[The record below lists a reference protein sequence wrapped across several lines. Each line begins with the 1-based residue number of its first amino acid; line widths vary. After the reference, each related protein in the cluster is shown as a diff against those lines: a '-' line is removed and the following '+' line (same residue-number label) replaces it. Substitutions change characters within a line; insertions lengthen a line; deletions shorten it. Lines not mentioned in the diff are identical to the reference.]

1 MDQLTQEEVKKIS
14 WEQLFQKL
22 NSSREGLS
30 ETEAKKRLQEFGPN
44 SLVDKKKSV
53 LLQLLSY
60 LWGPIP
66 WMIEIAAIL
75 SMIVGHWS
83 DFIVIL
89 VLLLFNAG
97 IGFWQEIKANSA
109 LDALKAQLALKAR
122 VLRDGKWN
130 EIKAEEIVPGDLVKI
145 RIGDIIPADMKL
157 LEGDYVS
164 VDQAALTGESLPVNK
179 NKDDICFSGT
189 IVKQGEMIGLV
200 TATGE
205 KTYFGKTAGLV
216 SNAGATSHFQKAIIH
231 IGDYLIYLSLGL
243 VAILFFV
250 QLLRGDNIITLVQ
263 FALIL
268 TVASIP
274 VAMPAV
280 LSVTMAVGALKLS
293 RKKIIVSRLEAI
305 EEAAGMDIL
314 CSDKTG
320 TLTQN
325 KLSIGDTILFNA
337 KSDEELFLNAALA
350 SEEDTN
356 DAIDNTISAELHDK
370 KILNNYKLKKYT
382 PFDPVSKRTEA
393 VYTFQNSEYSVTKG
407 ATQAISILCNLS
419 KLEED
424 KMEEQVLD
432 YASRGF
438 KTLGVAKKESNNKWN
453 FLGVIT
459 LFDPPREDSLQT
471 IKEANENGISVK
483 MVTGDNVAIAAE
495 ISDQLGMGRNIK
507 KVGNL
512 FETNDD
518 IKHPGLHIERQIE
531 NADGYAEVFPEHKY
545 GIINALQG
553 GNHITGMTGDGVND
567 APALKQADIG
577 IAVSGATDAARAA
590 ADMILTTPGLSVIL
604 NAVKE
609 ARKIFERMNSYAMY
623 RIIETLRIMLFV
635 VLAMAIYNFYPI
647 TALMIILLA
656 FFNDIPIMAVAY
668 DNTYLSKKP
677 VRWDMK
683 KILTISTV
691 LGVIGVIETFGVL
704 IIAKEY
710 FNMSVEQI
718 QTFIFLKLAIAGHL
732 TLFVTRSKGAFYK
745 KPYPA
750 PVLLWS
756 AISTKILATIFV
768 MFPFGLISSLGLK
781 EVIFIWLYCLIW
793 IVIEDRVKQFI
804 YKRLSHKGN
813 KAHQRFI
820 SLIKT
825 SLN

>member
-1 MDQLTQEEVKKIS
+1 
-14 WEQLFQKL
+14 
-22 NSSREGLS
+22 
-30 ETEAKKRLQEFGPN
+30 
-44 SLVDKKKSV
+44 
-53 LLQLLSY
+53 
-60 LWGPIP
+60 
-66 WMIEIAAIL
+66 
-75 SMIVGHWS
+75 MIVGHWS

-97 IGFWQEIKANSA
+97 IGFWQEMKANSA

-250 QLLRGDNIITLVQ
+250 QLLRGDNILTLVQ

-370 KILNNYKLKKYT
+370 KVLKNYKLEKYT
-382 PFDPVSKRTEA
+382 PFNPVSKRTEA

-407 ATQAISILCNLS
+407 ATQAISNLCKLS
-419 KLEED
+419 KQEED

-512 FETNDD
+512 FEKQED
-518 IKHPGLHIERQIE
+518 INHPGLQIERQIE

-545 GIINALQG
+545 AIINALQG

-768 MFPFGLISSLGLK
+768 MFPFGLISALGLK

-793 IVIEDRVKQFI
+793 IVIEDSVKQFI

>member
-1 MDQLTQEEVKKIS
+1 MKQLTQEEVKKIS
-14 WEQLFQKL
+14 WEQLYQKL
-22 NSSREGLS
+22 SSSDKGLS
-30 ETEAKKRLQEFGPN
+30 DKEAQKRLEEVGPN
-44 SLVDKKKSV
+44 SLVEKRKSV
-53 LLQLLSY
+53 LAQLFSFF
-60 LWGPIP
+60 WGPIP
-66 WMIEIAAIL
+66 WMIEIAAVL
-75 SMIVGHWS
+75 SAIVGHWF
-83 DFIVIL
+83 DFAVIV

-97 IGFWQEIKANSA
+97 IGFWQEMKATSA

-122 VLRDGKWN
+122 VFRNGKWQ
-130 EIKAEEIVPGDLVKI
+130 EIKAEEIVPGDIVKI

-157 LEGDYVS
+157 LEGEYVS

-179 NKDDICFSGT
+179 KKDDFCFSGT
-189 IVKQGEMIGLV
+189 IVKQGEMSGMV

-205 KTYFGKTAGLV
+205 HTYFGKTAGLV
-216 SNAGATSHFQKAIIH
+216 SKAGATSHFQKAVIH
-231 IGDYLIYLSLGL
+231 IGDYLIYLSLAL
-243 VAILFFV
+243 VAVLFFV
-250 QLLRGDNIITLVQ
+250 QLLRGDDVLTLVQ

-293 RKKIIVSRLEAI
+293 KKKVIVSRLEAI

-325 KLSIGDTILFNA
+325 KLTLGETILFGA
-337 KSDEELFLNAALA
+337 KSDDDLFLNASLA

-356 DAIDNTISAELHDK
+356 DAIDNTIGEGLKNKDLRK
-370 KILNNYKLKKYT
+370 PFNLKKYT

-393 VYTFQNSEYSVTKG
+393 LYDYQGSEITVTKG
-407 ATQAISILCNLS
+407 ATQVIAELCEL
-419 KLEED
+419 KGGDEK
-424 KMEEQVLD
+424 KMEEQVD
-432 YASRGF
+432 SFAARGF
-438 KTLGVAKKESNNKWN
+438 KTLGVAKKESGKWL

-459 LFDPPREDSLQT
+459 LFDPPREDSFET
-471 IKEANENGISVK
+471 IKQANEYGIAVK
-483 MVTGDNVAIAAE
+483 MVTGDNKAIATE
-495 ISDQLGMGRNIK
+495 ISNQLGMGRNIR

-512 FETNDD
+512 FDSDED
-518 IKHPGLHIERQIE
+518 IQHPGRQLEKQIE
-531 NADGYAEVFPEHKY
+531 AADGFAEVFPEHKFA
-545 GIINALQG
+545 IINALQG
-553 GNHITGMTGDGVND
+553 GDHITGMTGDGVND

-590 ADMILTTPGLSVIL
+590 ADVILTMPGLSVIL
-604 NAVKE
+604 NAVTE

-668 DNTYLSKKP
+668 DNTFLSKKP

-683 KILTISTV
+683 KILTISSV
-691 LGVIGVIETFGVL
+691 LGVIGVIETFGIL
-704 IIAKEY
+704 IIAKQY
-710 FNMSVEQI
+710 FNMSVDQI
-718 QTFIFLKLAIAGHL
+718 QSFIFLKLAIAGHL
-732 TLFVTRSKGAFYK
+732 TLFVTRTRGSFYK

-756 AISTKILATIFV
+756 AVSTKILATIFV
-768 MFPFGLISSLGLK
+768 MFPFGLIAPLTLK
-781 EVIFIWLYCLIW
+781 EVVFIWIYCIVW
-793 IVIEDRVKQFI
+793 IFAEDQVKKSI

-813 KAHQRFI
+813 KSHDKFM
-820 SLIKT
+820 SVIKRN
-825 SLN
+825 LN

>member
-1 MDQLTQEEVKKIS
+1 MEQLTQEQVQKINWDELYKKMNAS
-14 WEQLFQKL
+14 AM
-22 NSSREGLS
+22 GLG
-30 ETEAKKRLQEFGPN
+30 EDEAQKRLQEVGPN
-44 SLVDKKKSV
+44 ALNEKHKSI
-53 LLQLLSY
+53 LIRFLSY
-60 LWGPIP
+60 FWGPIP

-75 SMIVGHWS
+75 SAIVGHWS
-83 DFIVIL
+83 DFTIIVI
-89 VLLLFNAG
+89 LLLFNAG
-97 IGFWQEIKANSA
+97 IGFWQEVKASNA

-122 VLRDGKWN
+122 VLRSGKWQ
-130 EIKAEEIVPGDLVKI
+130 EITAEEIVPGDIVKI

-157 LEGDYVS
+157 LEGEYVS

-179 NKDDICFSGT
+179 KRDDFCYSGT
-189 IVKQGEMIGLV
+189 IVKQGEMSGMV

-205 KTYFGKTAGLV
+205 NTYFGKTAGLV
-216 SNAGATSHFQKAIIH
+216 SKAGNTSHFQKAVIQ
-231 IGDYLIYLSLGL
+231 IGDYLIYLSLAL
-243 VAILFFV
+243 VAILFFL
-250 QLLRGDNIITLVQ
+250 QLLRGDNILTLVQ

-293 RKKIIVSRLEAI
+293 KKKVIVSRLEAI

-325 KLSIGDTILFNA
+325 KLTLGETILFNA
-337 KSDEELFLNAALA
+337 KSNDELYLFASLA

-356 DAIDNTISAELHDK
+356 DAIDNTINAGLKDK
-370 KILNNYKLKKYT
+370 SQLKSYQLKKYT

-393 VYTFQNSEYSVTKG
+393 LYSYDEKELSVTKG
-407 ATQAISILCNLS
+407 ATQVIAQLCALS
-419 KLEED
+419 GDDAK
-424 KMEEQVLD
+424 KMEEQIQGF
-432 YASRGF
+432 ASRGF
-438 KTLGVAKKESNNKWN
+438 KTLGVAKKESGKWL

-459 LFDPPREDSLQT
+459 LFDPPREDSFET
-471 IKEANENGISVK
+471 IKQANEYGIAVK
-483 MVTGDNVAIAAE
+483 MVTGDNKAIASE
-495 ISDQLGMGRNIK
+495 ISGQLGMGRNIRQ
-507 KVGNL
+507 VGNL
-512 FETNDD
+512 FATEED
-518 IKHPGLHIERQIE
+518 IQHPGRQLEKQIE
-531 NADGYAEVFPEHKY
+531 AADGFAEVFPEHKY
-545 GIINALQG
+545 AIINALQG

-590 ADMILTTPGLSVIL
+590 ADMILTMPGLSVIL
-604 NAVKE
+604 NAVTE
-609 ARKIFERMNSYAMY
+609 ARMIFERMNSYAMY

-668 DNTYLSKKP
+668 DNTFLSNKP

-683 KILTISTV
+683 KILSISAS
-691 LGVIGVIETFGVL
+691 LGVIGVIETFGIL
-704 IIAKEY
+704 MIARDY
-710 FNMSVEQI
+710 FKMDMAQI

-732 TLFVTRSKGAFYK
+732 TLFVTRTKGAFFK

-756 AISTKILATIFV
+756 AVSTKILATIFV
-768 MFPFGLISSLGLK
+768 MFPFGLIAPLSFK
-781 EVIFIWLYCLIW
+781 EVVFVWVYCILWIF
-793 IVIEDRVKQFI
+793 IEDRVKQFI
-804 YKRLSHKGN
+804 YKRLAHKGT
-813 KAHQRFI
+813 KAHDRFMKV
-820 SLIKT
+820 IKT
-825 SLN
+825 PLN